1 MLQLCKSNN
10 FVKVT
15 TLSKL
20 QLSPSKLL
28 SMIPRPEIPVTTPMP
43 SITPVTTSSSSSLV
57 RRMGSAPNDG
67 FPVSNRREDVDEVED
82 VDEDEAD
89 SDRLVAQVTI

>member
-1 MLQLCKSNN
+1 
-10 FVKVT
+10 
-15 TLSKL
+15 
-20 QLSPSKLL
+20 
-28 SMIPRPEIPVTTPMP
+28 MIPRPEIPVTTPMP
-43 SITPVTTSSSSSLV
+43 SSFTPVAPSSSSSLV

-67 FPVSNRREDVDEVED
+67 FPVSIRREDVDEVED